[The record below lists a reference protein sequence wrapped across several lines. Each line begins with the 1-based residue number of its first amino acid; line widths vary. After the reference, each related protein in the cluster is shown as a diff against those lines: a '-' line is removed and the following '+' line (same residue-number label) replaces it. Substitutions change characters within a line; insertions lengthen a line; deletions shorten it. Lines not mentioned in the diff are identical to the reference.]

1 MIQDADNQI
10 KKLDDIFIVQ
20 EYIDMDLRKLIM
32 TAGKIIDI

>member
-1 MIQDADNQI
+1 MIQDVDNKI

-20 EYIDMDLRKLIM
+20 EYIEMDLRKLMM